1 MHRAIQAPG
10 FRCEVEFD
18 AEGIAVRAEAARD
31 RALAQAGEMIRARS
45 VAIAPLRSGAMV
57 ASARVES
64 AAGKVTVRYGTIYAP
79 IQHEHTEFHH
89 PNGGQAKFLQSIAED
104 PATAKMAADIF
115 AKELR
120 AKL

>member
-45 VAIAPLRSGAMV
+45 VAIAPRRSGAMA

-64 AAGKVTVRYGTIYAP
+64 AAGKVTVRYGTAYAA
-79 IQHEHTEFHH
+79 IQHERADFHH
-89 PNGGQAKFLQSIAED
+89 PNGGQAGYLRSIMEN
-104 PATAKMAADIF
+104 PATAQAAEQML
-115 AKELR
+115 AEELR
-120 AKL
+120 ALF